1 MTGLAGSCEA
11 LRRLREQQSRP
22 AREADSAP
30 RLLEQIPP
38 DAPTDDATITVW
50 DGERFVAY
58 EKWLA
63 TAPVAVDP
71 VEQAAG
77 MPRDADCVWA
87 VCGGMRIWL
96 VRDGDRWLM
105 FAGSRKAGGRR
116 KDFASPF
123 LAHAMRTVEQWYG
136 APAGSWQAE
145 RGRHGSGEEADRE
158 RAE

>member
-11 LRRLREQQSRP
+11 LRRLRKQQSRP
-22 AREADSAP
+22 AREADSPP
-30 RLLEQIPP
+30 RLLEQIPA
-38 DAPTDDATITVW
+38 DAPMDDARITVW
-50 DGERFVAY
+50 NGERFVAY

-71 VEQAAG
+71 VERAAE

-87 VCGGMRIWL
+87 VCGGTRIWL

-105 FAGSRKAGGRR
+105 FAGSRKSSGRR

-123 LAHAMRTVEQWYG
+123 LTHAMRTAEQWYG
-136 APAGSWQAE
+136 APAGGWQAE
-145 RGRHGSGEEADRE
+145 RGRHGSGEEADTE